1 MSTQI
6 HQSERSL
13 VPTSR
18 PHAPPAAGIRPAR
31 SERTRLEL
39 LLAAEK
45 LFALHGLRGVS
56 LRQVVAA
63 TQQRNISTVHYH
75 FGSREALVYAICDF
89 RMPAIEEARAARIAR
104 FNESPPARAERVRE
118 LVHMLVE
125 PTAQPIVTSRG
136 RSYFRRLLAHSFVS
150 DGMDLRGYIA
160 GRYDLGIQRTA
171 ALLLQ
176 ELPHLSRETFAIR
189 WALLI
194 RSMTYLL
201 ASLEARAEP
210 LSWRKGKAM
219 LEREMDAMAT
229 AFAGFFAAPDDRK
242 KDARRRSRAPATRN
256 PTLCKEGRKWQEQHD
271 IRKK

>member
-13 VPTSR
+13 VPKSR

-104 FNESPPARAERVRE
+104 FNESPPARAQTLSCQYRSSCMQEKIWWPRPCAARIIAT
-118 LVHMLVE
+118 LV
-125 PTAQPIVTSRG
+125 
-136 RSYFRRLLAHSFVS
+136 
-150 DGMDLRGYIA
+150 
-160 GRYDLGIQRTA
+160 
-171 ALLLQ
+171 
-176 ELPHLSRETFAIR
+176 
-189 WALLI
+189 
-194 RSMTYLL
+194 
-201 ASLEARAEP
+201 SL
-210 LSWRKGKAM
+210 
-219 LEREMDAMAT
+219 
-229 AFAGFFAAPDDRK
+229 
-242 KDARRRSRAPATRN
+242 
-256 PTLCKEGRKWQEQHD
+256 
-271 IRKK
+271 

>member
-1 MSTQI
+1 MQTARYGYDSNVSMRS
-6 HQSERSL
+6 HQSERGL
-13 VPTSR
+13 VPKSR
-18 PHAPPAAGIRPAR
+18 PHAPPAAGVRPAR

-104 FNESPPARAERVRE
+104 FIESPPARAERVRE
-118 LVHMLVE
+118 LVHILVE
-125 PTAQPIVTSRG
+125 PTAQPVVASRG
-136 RSYFRRLLAHSFVS
+136 RSHFRRLLAHSFVS

-160 GRYDLGIQRTA
+160 GRYDLGIQQTA
-171 ALLLQ
+171 GLMRQ
-176 ELPHLSRETFAIR
+176 ELPHLSRATFGTR
-189 WALLI
+189 WTLLI

-201 ASLEARAEP
+201 ANLETRAEL
-210 LSWRKGKAM
+210 LSWRKAKKM
-219 LEREMDAMAT
+219 LDGEMDAMAT
-229 AFAGFFAAPDDRK
+229 AFAGFFAAPDGCN
-242 KDARRRSRAPATRN
+242 KDARRRSRAPAM
-256 PTLCKEGRKWQEQHD
+256 RKPNK
-271 IRKK
+271 R

>member
-1 MSTQI
+1 
-6 HQSERSL
+6 
-13 VPTSR
+13 
-18 PHAPPAAGIRPAR
+18 
-31 SERTRLEL
+31 
-39 LLAAEK
+39 
-45 LFALHGLRGVS
+45 
-56 LRQVVAA
+56 
-63 TQQRNISTVHYH
+63 
-75 FGSREALVYAICDF
+75 
-89 RMPAIEEARAARIAR
+89 MPAIEEARAARIAR

-150 DGMDLRGYIA
+150 DVMDLRGYIA

-201 ASLEARAEP
+201 ASLEARAEL

-219 LEREMDAMAT
+219 LEREMDAMAI
-229 AFAGFFAAPDDRK
+229 AFAGFFAAPDDCK
-242 KDARRRSRAPATRN
+242 MDARRRSRAPATRN
-256 PTLCKEGRKWQEQHD
+256 LTNG
-271 IRKK
+271 